1 MIKIV
6 QSNFK
11 HSTLDIDIPNIKVI
25 VLVIDRCRKCTEMVN
40 KLIISNV
47 EFGIIDIERNLDLIK
62 AVMLL
67 LKKNLIETPLV
78 LEYNDGR
85 YIKCRK

>member
-11 HSTLDIDIPNIKVI
+11 HSTLDIDIQNIKVI
-25 VLVIDRCRKCTEMVN
+25 VLVIERCRKCVELVN
-40 KLIISNV
+40 KLIMDNV
-47 EFGIIDIERNLDLIK
+47 EFGIIDIERNLDLTK
-62 AVMLL
+62 AIMVL

-78 LEYNDGR
+78 LEYNNGN
-85 YIKCRK
+85 YINWRK

>member
-11 HSTLDIDIPNIKVI
+11 HSTLDIDIQNIKVI
-25 VLVIDRCRKCTEMVN
+25 VLVIERCRKCVELVN
-40 KLIISNV
+40 KLIMDNV
-47 EFGIIDIERNLDLIK
+47 EFGIIDIEINLDLTK
-62 AVMLL
+62 AIMLL

-78 LEYNDGR
+78 LEYNNGK
-85 YIKCRK
+85 YINWRK

>member
-11 HSTLDIDIPNIKVI
+11 HSTLDIDIQNIKVI
-25 VLVIDRCRKCTEMVN
+25 VLVIERCRKCVELVN
-40 KLIISNV
+40 KLIMDNV
-47 EFGIIDIERNLDLIK
+47 EFGIIDIERNLDLTK
-62 AVMLL
+62 AIMLL

-78 LEYNDGR
+78 LEYNNGN
-85 YIKCRK
+85 YINWRK

>member
-11 HSTLDIDIPNIKVI
+11 HSTLDIDIQNIKVI
-25 VLVIDRCRKCTEMVN
+25 VLVIERCRKCVELVN
-40 KLIISNV
+40 KLIMDNV
-47 EFGIIDIERNLDLIK
+47 EFGIIDIERNLDLTK
-62 AVMLL
+62 AIMLL

-78 LEYNDGR
+78 LEYSNGE
-85 YIKCRK
+85 YINWRK

>member
-11 HSTLDIDIPNIKVI
+11 HSTLDIDIQNIKVI
-25 VLVIDRCRKCTEMVN
+25 VLVIERCRKCVELVN
-40 KLIISNV
+40 KLIMDNV
-47 EFGIIDIERNLDLIK
+47 EFGIIDIERNLELTK
-62 AVMLL
+62 AIMLL

-78 LEYNDGR
+78 LEYNNGN
-85 YIKCRK
+85 YINWRK

>member
-11 HSTLDIDIPNIKVI
+11 HSTLDIDIQNIKVI
-25 VLVIDRCRKCTEMVN
+25 VLVIERCRKCVELVN
-40 KLIISNV
+40 KLIMDNV
-47 EFGIIDIERNLDLIK
+47 EFGIIDIERNLDLTK
-62 AVMLL
+62 AIMLL

-78 LEYNDGR
+78 LEYNIGK
-85 YIKCRK
+85 YINWRK